1 MSNTTNKRIKK
12 LLAYWYLLVVLV
24 FIGSIAPHESFA
36 EGVSVG
42 IYPPIIQIDASP
54 PAIVNTQ
61 ISIQNESDQTINY
74 GIFLMPFKAADTKN
88 GEPEFDKTLL
98 ESYKEFFKGVQVSDK
113 NKVISEIKLA
123 PNQTKELT
131 LRIAVPKEMQAKDYY
146 FSVLFITQESQGLKE
161 NSFVGARAGIGT
173 NVLLTLG
180 PKSKSSGYIKEFSA
194 PQFVTRGPVD
204 FALNLANT
212 SPHYITIEGNVL
224 IKNIFNQTIGSI
236 DLLPVNIL
244 SNSERFIESE
254 GNKKDVPR
262 LYWNEAFL
270 LGIYTAD
277 LTVSLSPE
285 GPLVR
290 RSLTFIAI
298 PLELILGLVIS
309 LILIIGIARR
319 VRKKQAE

>member
-1 MSNTTNKRIKK
+1 
-12 LLAYWYLLVVLV
+12 
-24 FIGSIAPHESFA
+24 

-74 GIFLMPFKAADTKN
+74 GIFLMPFKAANTKN

-131 LRIAVPKEMQAKDYY
+131 LRIAVPKGMQAKDYY

-161 NSFVGARAGIGT
+161 NSFAGARAGIAA

-180 PKSKSSGYIKEFSA
+180 PKSKSSGYIREFSA
-194 PQFVTRGPVD
+194 PHFVTRGPVD
-204 FALNLANT
+204 FTLNLANT

-224 IKNIFNQTIGSI
+224 IKNIFNQTVGSL
-236 DLLPVNIL
+236 DLLPVNLL

-285 GPLVR
+285 GPIVK

-298 PLELILGLVIS
+298 PLELILGLVIGF
-309 LILIIGIARR
+309 ILIIGIIKR
-319 VRKKQAE
+319 VKRKQIE